1 MLACCFSRLDGSLMT
16 EKTFEMHIA
25 DLKKRI
31 INQILEYEVNASEP
45 SEEAFNAG
53 LHRAIDAVKETVYE
67 ADNQ

>member
-1 MLACCFSRLDGSLMT
+1 MC

-25 DLKKRI
+25 DLKKAI

-53 LHRAIDAVKETVYE
+53 IHRAIEAVNETTYPT
-67 ADNQ
+67 DNQ